1 MNFKDLSLEQIIE
14 QIKSGKTTKEEVFS
28 YFQKRIEKYNDKLQ
42 AFNFV
47 NKD

>member
-1 MNFKDLSLEQIIE
+1 MNFKNLSLEEIIDL
-14 QIKSGKTTKEEVFS
+14 IKSKKATKEEVWN
-28 YFQKRIEKYNDKLQ
+28 YFQKRIEKYDDKLQ